1 MKTIEDEQ
9 DWGEFPN
16 QETRGFIR
24 SIQTNDILHL
34 LAFRFVNDEVVNVG
48 EAVRFVAAMELLSN
62 IGCKVNSKDS
72 PAWLMSLAMGGA
84 VECFT
89 KVHSVVLTNWLNDE
103 FKPVRH

>member
-1 MKTIEDEQ
+1 MKTLEDERN
-9 DWGEFPN
+9 WGEFSN
-16 QETRGFIR
+16 QETYGFIQC
-24 SIQTNDILHL
+24 IQTNDILHR

-48 EAVRFVAAMELLSN
+48 EVGRFVSAMELLSN

-89 KVHSVVLTNWLNDE
+89 KVHSVVLTDWLNDE